1 MTLFNIFFKFVEA
14 QEKIDA
20 LYRDKEKWARMS
32 LINIATSDKFT
43 SDDTIEQYAKEIWNL
58 EK

>member
-1 MTLFNIFFKFVEA
+1 
-14 QEKIDA
+14 
-20 LYRDKEKWARMS
+20 MS
-32 LINIATSDKFT
+32 LITIATSDKIT

>member
-1 MTLFNIFFKFVEA
+1 MKA